1 MNEKHQ
7 QTLETPT
14 TENNFS
20 THHLIPYTN
29 ISLRILLEGH
39 GFGGDSSTLR
49 GDGGNLIYMDIAI
62 INCISYDNLYTITCI
77 ALCSRGGCKQIMFP
91 ISSKRSCKWS
101 QQLLFIPFH

>member
-29 ISLRILLEGH
+29 ISLRILLEGY
-39 GFGGDSSTLR
+39 GFGGDGSTLC
-49 GDGGNLIYMDIAI
+49 GDGELIVLVMI
-62 INCISYDNLYTITCI
+62 IYT
-77 ALCSRGGCKQIMFP
+77 L
-91 ISSKRSCKWS
+91 
-101 QQLLFIPFH
+101 